1 MLHEIKP
8 LHPGKTK
15 KRVGRGGKRGDNS
28 GTGHK
33 GQKSR
38 AGHKMNPALH
48 EMLIR
53 IPKLRGFKNKPLFGK
68 AMGINLNVIDAKM
81 TDTLVTLETLVA
93 AGVIRKSDT
102 DIKILGNGDV
112 TKKFTVKG
120 LEVSKSAKEK
130 IEVKGGSV
138 EAPTVKPPVVKKP
151 VVAKKQK

>member
-15 KRVGRGGKRGDNS
+15 KRIGRGGKRGDNS

-53 IPKLRGFKNKPLFGK
+53 IPKLRGFKNKPLFPK
-68 AMGINLNVIDAKM
+68 AMGVNVGSIDAKM
-81 TDTLVTLETLVA
+81 TDMVITLESLVA
-93 AGVIRKSDT
+93 AGLVRKSQKDV
-102 DIKILGNGDV
+102 KILGNGEV

-120 LEVSKSAKEK
+120 LAISKTAKEK
-130 IEVKGGSV
+130 IEAKGGTV
-138 EAPTVKPPVVKKP
+138 EA
-151 VVAKKQK
+151 

>member
-1 MLHEIKP
+1 MQLHQIAPE
-8 LHPGKTK
+8 HPGKTK

-68 AMGINLNVIDAKM
+68 AMGVNIGAIDAKM
-81 TDTLVTLETLVA
+81 TETVVTLETLIA
-93 AGVIRKSDT
+93 AGLVRKSQT
-102 DIKILGNGDV
+102 EVKVLGNGEV
-112 TKKFTVKG
+112 TKKLTIKG
-120 LEVSKSAKEK
+120 LPVSKAAKEK
-130 IEVKGGSV
+130 VEAKGGTV
-138 EAPTVKPPVVKKP
+138 EEPTKKG
-151 VVAKKQK
+151 A

>member
-1 MLHEIKP
+1 
-8 LHPGKTK
+8 
-15 KRVGRGGKRGDNS
+15 
-28 GTGHK
+28 
-33 GQKSR
+33 
-38 AGHKMNPALH
+38 MNPALH